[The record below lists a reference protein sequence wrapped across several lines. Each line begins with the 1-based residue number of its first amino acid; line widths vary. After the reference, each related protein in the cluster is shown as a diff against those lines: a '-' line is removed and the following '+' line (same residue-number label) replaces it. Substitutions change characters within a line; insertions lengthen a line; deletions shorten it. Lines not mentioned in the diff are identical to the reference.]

1 MRRYLPIVII
11 GVVLVAVVAGALLLV
26 RSKKTATTAPFVAQ
40 GTPAP
45 STTPPV
51 TRPSVTPENTI
62 PAIPV
67 GVGVAVEEYGDYQC
81 PPCGL
86 LHPEMKKIEQEY
98 GARINFVFRNLP
110 LTQLHK
116 NALAAA
122 QAAEAARLQSR
133 FWEMHDRIYETQD
146 AWKDDG
152 NPRSIFINYAHELGL
167 DVERFTR
174 DMDGTEVQGRLKA
187 DRDRADSLAVVG
199 TPTIL
204 IEGRQL
210 KVENINGEGIRK
222 GINVMLARKAS
233 GQ

>member
-1 MRRYLPIVII
+1 MRRYLPLIII
-11 GVVLVAVVAGALLLV
+11 GAVLVAVVAGALLLV
-26 RSKKTATTAPFVAQ
+26 RSKRTATSDSFTAQ
-40 GTPAP
+40 QTPVP
-45 STTPPV
+45 TIRPPV
-51 TRPSVTPENTI
+51 ALPSATSQNTI
-62 PAIPV
+62 PTIPV
-67 GVGVAVEEYGDYQC
+67 GVGVTIEEYGDYQC

-110 LTQLHK
+110 LSQLHK

-133 FWEMHDRIYETQD
+133 FWEMHDRIYETQN
-146 AWKDDG
+146 AWKDDA
-152 NPRSIFINYAHELGL
+152 NPRSIFINYAQELGL

-174 DMDGTEVQGRLKA
+174 DMDGPEVQRRLKD

-199 TPTIL
+199 TPTVL

-210 KVENINGEGIRK
+210 KVENTNGEGIRK
-222 GINVMLARKAS
+222 GINVMLTRKGS
-233 GQ
+233 GE